1 MDVPLSPWMTE
12 LFGEQALAV
21 RTGLGQAL
29 RNMQA
34 NAQAGQ
40 EQADVRTKHPFGSAR
55 WSGQFERVYEE
66 LRELPGA
73 KPVKPYRFP
82 FDLVLVGRGLIYPF
96 LYARTRSDI
105 LTARVPSNS
114 GMVRELFTFAPA
126 PTAPTSIQGAF
137 DFEFAT
143 PPEEPAVELHGGLT
157 TVPPDTCLV
166 LVPFACNS
174 SELLEAHWGVA
185 AHGADGVLDWVAG
198 PEALPLPEAVT
209 FHGKRL
215 SSVPTQSGPAILE
228 HTGFDQGETP
238 TLTLSSRSNV
248 DRTLNV
254 TPLTEAEPAKPQINE
269 NDATN

>member
-1 MDVPLSPWMTE
+1 MDVPLSPWTTE
-12 LFGEQALAV
+12 LFGKQSLAV

-34 NAQAGQ
+34 NAQAVQ

-55 WSGQFERVYEE
+55 WAGQFERVHEE
-66 LRELPGA
+66 LKDLPNA
-73 KPVKPYRFP
+73 KPVKPHRFP
-82 FDLVLVGRGLIYPF
+82 FELMLVGRGLIFPF
-96 LYARTRSDI
+96 MYSKTRSDI
-105 LTARVPSNS
+105 RTAHVPSDS

-126 PTAPTSIQGAF
+126 PASVQGVF
-137 DFEFAT
+137 DFEFAGSA
-143 PPEEPAVELHGGLT
+143 EESAVELHGGLT

-174 SELLEAHWGVA
+174 SELLEAHWGTA
-185 AHGADGVLDWVAG
+185 APGADGLLDWVAG
-198 PEALPLPEAVT
+198 PDELPLPETVT

-215 SSVPTQSGPAILE
+215 SSVPAQPGPAVLE
-228 HTGFDQGETP
+228 HTSFDQGETP
-238 TLTLSSRSNV
+238 ILTLSSRSNV

-254 TPLTEAEPAKPQINE
+254 TPLTEAEPAKPQTNE